1 MAQVPKLTTAP
12 TAPSWHATRTTSPAR
27 VATAGHLPLEETS
40 ATEPSHRD
48 APPFS
53 FQESQ
58 RELTYRGQN
67 PDQQRRQYTGILNAP
82 SQAFAALLEY
92 EAPVTTSAGN
102 PGAIRERA
110 FAGVVAK
117 AIEAYE
123 TNARLI
129 RGENPMTGTQISLT
143 L

>member
-1 MAQVPKLTTAP
+1 MAQVPKLTAAP
-12 TAPSWHATRTTSPAR
+12 TAPSWHTSRVTSPAR
-27 VATAGHLPLEETS
+27 VATTGHLPLEEAS

-48 APPFS
+48 AAPFG

-58 RELTYRGQN
+58 RDLTSQGQG
-67 PDQQRRQYTGILNAP
+67 QQRRQHSGILNAP

-92 EAPVTTSAGN
+92 EAPVTTSAGS
-102 PGAIRERA
+102 PDAVRERA

-123 TNARLI
+123 TNARVMH
-129 RGENPMTGTQISLT
+129 GENPMTGTQISLT

>member
-1 MAQVPKLTTAP
+1 MAQVPKLTAAP
-12 TAPSWHATRTTSPAR
+12 TAPSWHTTRAASPTRA
-27 VATAGHLPLEETS
+27 ATAGHSPLEEAS
-40 ATEPSHRD
+40 ATEPAHRD
-48 APPFS
+48 AAPFG

-58 RELTYRGQN
+58 RDLTSQGQG
-67 PDQQRRQYTGILNAP
+67 QQRRQHSGILNAP

-102 PGAIRERA
+102 PGAVRERA

-123 TNARLI
+123 TNARVI
-129 RGENPMTGTQISLT
+129 HGVNPMTGTQISLT

>member
-1 MAQVPKLTTAP
+1 MAQVPKLTAAP
-12 TAPSWHATRTTSPAR
+12 TAPGWQATRSASPAR
-27 VATAGHLPLEETS
+27 VATAGHSPLEEAS

-48 APPFS
+48 AAPFG
-53 FQESQ
+53 FQESRQ
-58 RELTYRGQN
+58 ELTSQG
-67 PDQQRRQYTGILNAP
+67 QQRRQHSGILNAP

-92 EAPVTTSAGN
+92 EAPVTTSTGN
-102 PGAIRERA
+102 PGAVRERA

-123 TNARLI
+123 TNARVI
-129 RGENPMTGTQISLT
+129 HGENPMTGTQISLT